1 MDIDTI
7 LGLLII
13 NCYIPFLVFVAVKLE
28 VI

>member
-1 MDIDTI
+1 MDINTI

-13 NCYIPFLVFVAVKLE
+13 NCYIPFLVLLAVKLK

>member
-1 MDIDTI
+1 MDTI